1 MRFTVEA
8 DVSKA
13 VVTLEVNGDTFKREW
28 KRVSSGRARATGS
41 EINEQMEETG
51 KYDDELIER
60 IYDEVDSNFIPLEFM
75 QIAQEI
81 EGDAE

>member
-1 MRFTVEA
+1 MKFTVEA
-8 DVSKA
+8 DANKA
-13 VVTLEVNGDTFKREW
+13 VVTLEINGDTFKQEW
-28 KRVSSGRARATGS
+28 ERVSSGRARATDS

-60 IYDEVDSNFIPLEFM
+60 IYDEVDSNFIPLAFM

>member
-1 MRFTVEA
+1 MKFTVEA
-8 DVSKA
+8 DANKA
-13 VVTLEVNGDTFKREW
+13 VVTLEVNGDTFKQEW
-28 KRVSSGRARATGS
+28 EMVSPGRARATDS

-75 QIAQEI
+75 EIAQEI
-81 EGDAE
+81 EWGTE

>member
-1 MRFTVEA
+1 MKFTVEA

-13 VVTLEVNGDTFKREW
+13 IVTLEVNGDTFKQKW
-28 KRVSSGRARATGS
+28 KRVSSGSARATDS

-60 IYDEVDSNFIPLEFM
+60 IYDEVDSNFIPLAFM

-81 EGDAE
+81 EGGGE